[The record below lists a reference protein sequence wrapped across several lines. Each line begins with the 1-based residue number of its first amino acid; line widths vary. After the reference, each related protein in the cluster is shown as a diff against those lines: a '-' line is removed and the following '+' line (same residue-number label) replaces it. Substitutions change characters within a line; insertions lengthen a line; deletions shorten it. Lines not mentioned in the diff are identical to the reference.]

1 MFIFDLFKS
10 AEHVSRIT
18 ENILQE
24 NTYRNFDI
32 ISKLP
37 FLTLSSFKH
46 CRSILCNTTLLT
58 TFDGCECGW
67 VSGDAEFYLEAN

>member
-1 MFIFDLFKS
+1 M
-10 AEHVSRIT
+10 SRIT

-46 CRSILCNTTLLT
+46 CRSILCNTTLLK
-58 TFDGCECGW
+58 TFDGFECGCGW
-67 VSGDAEFYLEAN
+67 VGGDAEFYLEAN